1 MYRGTFLSEGF
12 GVLNF
17 KIFGAF
23 FEIRNLKIGAIWRF
37 FRNLKFKNW
46 CFLKFKILKH
56 RKLIIIF
63 SNFLNII
70 HSEYK
75 VPRKC

>member
-1 MYRGTFLSEGF
+1 VYQGTFLSEGF

-46 CFLKFKILKH
+46 LFLKH

-63 SNFLNII
+63 SNFLNIM
-70 HSEYK
+70 HPEYK
-75 VPRKC
+75 VPRKY